1 MKSRKRSKVEKL
13 AQKKLTNRQTRVN
26 KLLTRLYTDVKSGS
40 SALFTSTEPLFR
52 EAKKLMSGLTRAD
65 VEAFLTSQPVY
76 SRHRRAVRRFKRMAT
91 IAPGLHTHWQCDLS
105 DMQRLS
111 EENQGYNFFLL
122 CIDALSRQIFVEPV
136 KRKTAECLIQAFRT
150 VFQRCGYTP
159 WKLVSDQGKEF
170 TAAAVQ
176 EFLKSIGVTHYCMYT
191 SPQFHAGMAER
202 ANRSVKERLYRYFTH
217 AQTRRWIDVIQPLV
231 DAINHSPCS
240 TLNGMRPIDVT
251 FENASQV
258 RDALKERLIPKR
270 QSVHVFKVDDCVR
283 IERHKH
289 VFQKGYEPNFTRE
302 LFRVCV
308 VRNHPL
314 PVTYQLIDSN
324 GEVLKGW
331 FYAQDLS
338 LVHCDGDTGAK
349 QATWAIERVIK
360 KRRRH
365 GADELFVKWKGFDEK
380 YNSWIS
386 ASSITNK

>member
-1 MKSRKRSKVEKL
+1 M
-13 AQKKLTNRQTRVN
+13 
-26 KLLTRLYTDVKSGS
+26 
-40 SALFTSTEPLFR
+40 
-52 EAKKLMSGLTRAD
+52 
-65 VEAFLTSQPVY
+65 
-76 SRHRRAVRRFKRMAT
+76 
-91 IAPGLHTHWQCDLS
+91 
-105 DMQRLS
+105 
-111 EENQGYNFFLL
+111 
-122 CIDALSRQIFVEPV
+122 
-136 KRKTAECLIQAFRT
+136 
-150 VFQRCGYTP
+150 
-159 WKLVSDQGKEF
+159 
-170 TAAAVQ
+170 
-176 EFLKSIGVTHYCMYT
+176 
-191 SPQFHAGMAER
+191 
-202 ANRSVKERLYRYFTH
+202 
-217 AQTRRWIDVIQPLV
+217 
-231 DAINHSPCS
+231 
-240 TLNGMRPIDVT
+240 
-251 FENASQV
+251 